1 MLTFQPSH
9 PYFDEASEYITLLVG
24 LGSTLPLKASNE
36 DVVKLTETINTLL
49 LNRNA
54 VVSGRMELKTVPRK
68 MTIYGGRDSDII
80 TVYGC
85 DNVFEYITGQ
95 SPKLSK
101 VRFSVRKNPLK
112 PLPSPGT
119 GQTRVTGAD
128 VLSSLKFVTASLLG
142 GAFERKKSV
151 IETKFGSNTGH
162 WPPEL
167 QFFYHIRNG
176 CFHGNTFNIPPKR
189 KGSPRI
195 DPTNP
200 PKWHLYTMPSDK
212 VMNSQAVVGGFFPHN
227 QLLPFLHR
235 IGNMI

>member
-9 PYFDEASEYITLLVG
+9 PYFEEASEYVVLLVG

-36 DVVKLTETINTLL
+36 DVVKLANTINILL
-49 LNRNA
+49 QNRQANFC
-54 VVSGRMELKTVPRK
+54 GKLELKTVPAK
-68 MTIYGGRDSDII
+68 MTIYAGRKSDII

-85 DNVFEYITGQ
+85 DNVFKYITDQ
-95 SPKLSK
+95 SPKFRT

-119 GQTRVTGAD
+119 GQTRVTGSD

-151 IETKFGSNTGH
+151 IETKFGSNTGR

-200 PKWHLYTMPSDK
+200 PKWHLYTMPSDT

-227 QLLPFLHR
+227 QLLPFFHH
-235 IGNMI
+235 IGNML